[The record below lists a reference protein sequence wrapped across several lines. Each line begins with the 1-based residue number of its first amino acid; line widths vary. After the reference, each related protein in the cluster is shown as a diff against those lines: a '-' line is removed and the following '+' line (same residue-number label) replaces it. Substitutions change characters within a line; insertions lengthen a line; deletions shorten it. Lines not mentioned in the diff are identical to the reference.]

1 MFKMKYL
8 DGTPVEPDYAA
19 ALAELVSSACAAE
32 ERFELDDLEAHAKQY
47 LRVAMQCT
55 DRASGRL
62 GTFLHK
68 GDLVAVSPVHADYH
82 QLLVWMKANGYE
94 SVPGTW
100 ASLVARS
107 APTEASKTV

>member
-8 DGTPVEPDYAA
+8 DGTPVEPDYEAA
-19 ALAELVSSACAAE
+19 IASLVSSAAAAE
-32 ERFELDDLEAHAKQY
+32 QRVELDELEAHAKGF

-55 DRASGRL
+55 DRSSGRL

-68 GDLVAVSPVHADYH
+68 GDFVAVSPVHGDYCE
-82 QLLVWMKANGYE
+82 LLSWMRVNGWE

-100 ASLVARS
+100 ASLVARC
-107 APTEASKTV
+107 AQPVNRQAA